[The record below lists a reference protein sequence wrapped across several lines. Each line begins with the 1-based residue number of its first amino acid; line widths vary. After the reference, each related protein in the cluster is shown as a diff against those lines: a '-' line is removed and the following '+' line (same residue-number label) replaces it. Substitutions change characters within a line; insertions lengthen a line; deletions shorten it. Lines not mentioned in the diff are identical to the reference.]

1 MYCDNEVMEMDLG
14 FEWCDWVEDGETGC
28 FVTGM
33 ADCVGIVSVSV
44 LILI

>member
-1 MYCDNEVMEMDLG
+1 MEIELA
-14 FEWCDWVEDGETGC
+14 FEWWDWVEDDEIGS

-33 ADCVGIVSVSV
+33 ADCVGLVSVSV

>member
-1 MYCDNEVMEMDLG
+1 MEIELG
-14 FEWCDWVEDGETGC
+14 FEWRGWVGNDEIDS

-44 LILI
+44 LVLI

>member
-1 MYCDNEVMEMDLG
+1 MEMELA
-14 FEWCDWVEDGETGC
+14 FEWWGWVGNDEVGS

-33 ADCVGIVSVSV
+33 ADCAGIVSDSD